1 MKRKKKKEGFCYVH
15 MTDQELMLY
24 SPDFYQTKEEALKV
38 LMEDCHDIAE
48 HNGYRKDKLFMPG
61 VGMLMNKV
69 TFIWDHW
76 SELEEEDG
84 PYNEEGTGT
93 DN

>member
-1 MKRKKKKEGFCYVH
+1 

-38 LMEDCHDIAE
+38 LMEDCHDIAK
-48 HNGYRKDKLFMPG
+48 HDGYRNDQLFMPG

-76 SELEEEDG
+76 SELEDENGED
-84 PYNEEGTGT
+84 NEGRTEA
-93 DN
+93 DLE